1 MPEKTAE
8 RPGPGA
14 TPPPPPESIAR
25 PFKVSADQLLFF
37 NRQLAS
43 MARLNMPLAKG
54 LRILAREVDDPEF
67 KGLLESIQRDLD
79 EGVPLQNAL
88 MKHPETFSTLYVEI
102 LKAGETT
109 GNLAVILDELTQFSE
124 AMIRIKNRIREA
136 ILYPLVIMSVVFAF
150 TLFFLIVVAPAF
162 EGAVATMA
170 GGQADDSGHII
181 YPESVHLPLVTRG
194 LFFASGMARGPIG
207 VIVILGVIALGY
219 WLTKKFRAMGEQ
231 YDDFLF
237 RVPLFGKIFHRAT
250 LMKLVRTMRDLLG
263 NGVSMVQTL
272 RLTCR
277 TVGHNRIQA
286 KLEELQRAVEEGGS
300 FSRNLSAGEVFPDTM
315 VWKLQMAEEKGVI
328 EDALKELGNEF
339 EAEVE
344 EQATV
349 ITKVLS
355 PMMLLGMAV
364 VVFLIFLAAFV
375 PLTQF
380 ASGAGG

>member
-8 RPGPGA
+8 KPAGPGA
-14 TPPPPPESIAR
+14 SPPPPPVEKAR
-25 PFKVSADQLLFF
+25 PFRIGADQLLFF

-67 KGLLESIQRDLD
+67 KGLLEAIQRDLD

-109 GNLAVILDELTQFSE
+109 GNLAVILDELTQYSE
-124 AMIRIKNRIREA
+124 AMLRVKNRIREA
-136 ILYPLVIMSVVFAF
+136 ILYPLVILFVVVGF
-150 TLFFLIVVAPAF
+150 TLFFLAVVAPEFRDAVDTMRL
-162 EGAVATMA
+162 GAAEDLLHP
-170 GGQADDSGHII
+170 Q
-181 YPESVHLPLVTRG
+181 ELPPITRV
-194 LFFASGMARGPIG
+194 LFFLSDVVRTWWISIPLFAAATFGAYLL
-207 VIVILGVIALGY
+207 VQ
-219 WLTKKFRAMGEQ
+219 KFRNMGDR

-237 RVPLFGKIFHRAT
+237 RLPMFGKIFQRAT
-250 LMKLVRTMRDLLG
+250 LMKLTRTMRDLLS

-272 RLTCR
+272 RLATR
-277 TVGHNRIQA
+277 VVGENRIKV
-286 KLEELQRAVEEGGS
+286 KLDELQRAVEEGGS

-328 EDALKELGNEF
+328 EDALRELGSEF

-344 EQATV
+344 EQATI

-380 ASGAGG
+380 ASGG

>member
-1 MPEKTAE
+1 
-8 RPGPGA
+8 
-14 TPPPPPESIAR
+14 
-25 PFKVSADQLLFF
+25 
-37 NRQLAS
+37 

-67 KGLLESIQRDLD
+67 KGLLESVQRDLD

-88 MKHPETFSTLYVEI
+88 MKHPGTFDKLYVEI

-109 GNLAVILDELTQFSE
+109 GNLAVILDELTQYSE
-124 AMIRIKNRIREA
+124 AMLRVKNRIREA
-136 ILYPLVIMSVVFAF
+136 VLYPVVILLVVFCF
-150 TLFFLIVVAPAF
+150 TLFFLVVVAPEFRNAVDTMRL
-162 EGAVATMA
+162 GAAEDPLHPTA
-170 GGQADDSGHII
+170 
-181 YPESVHLPLVTRG
+181 LPPITQL
-194 LFFASGMARGPIG
+194 LFFLSDVVRTWWFSIPAFIAFG
-207 VIVILGVIALGY
+207 VGAYYVVQ
-219 WLTKKFRAMGEQ
+219 KFRYMGDR

-237 RVPLFGKIFHRAT
+237 RLPMFGKIFHRAT
-250 LMKLVRTMRDLLG
+250 LMKLTRTMRDLLA

-272 RLTCR
+272 RLATR
-277 TVGHNRIQA
+277 VVGDNRIQV
-286 KLEELQRAVEEGGS
+286 KLDELQRAVEEGGS

-328 EDALKELGNEF
+328 EDALRELGSEF

-344 EQATV
+344 EQATI

-380 ASGAGG
+380 ASGG